1 MKYWPFAL
9 LLTSAALSGCVSSQ
23 EPIQGPSGQTI
34 QETKCNGSPN
44 ACLKAA
50 AKECKGPYQV
60 IDSSSNAGGLVADI
74 FPGPVTWY
82 RMTYQCG
89 KSDGRMPTFQFRGQ
103 SYTPPPVVVN
113 NNPTPRMTTTN
124 CNRFGN
130 NVTCTTY

>member
-1 MKYWPFAL
+1 MRAYGFVL
-9 LLTSAALSGCVSSQ
+9 LLASAALSGCVSSG
-23 EPIQGPSGQTI
+23 ETIQGPSGQAL
-34 QETKCNGSPN
+34 QEAKCSGSPN

-50 AKECKGPYQV
+50 AKECSGPYQV
-60 IDSSSNAGGLVADI
+60 VDSSSNAGGLVADI

-113 NNPTPRMTTTN
+113 NSTPQMTTTS

-130 NVTCTTY
+130 NVTCTSY

>member
-1 MKYWPFAL
+1 MKYQAFAL
-9 LLTSAALSGCVSSQ
+9 LLSSAALSSCVSSQ
-23 EPIQGPSGQTI
+23 EPVQGPSGQII

-44 ACLKAA
+44 TCLKTA
-50 AKECKGPYQV
+50 AKACKGPYQV

-113 NNPTPRMTTTN
+113 NNTPRMTTTN

-130 NVTCTTY
+130 QVTCTSY